1 MENEELIRTKTIVM
15 FDGVCNLCNGLI
27 QFLIPRDPKKNLI
40 FAPLQS
46 DFSKEKLKMEYSI
59 GPELLNT
66 VVVIS
71 NGKVFQKYRAII
83 EIFSKLSFPWFLL
96 TIGRL
101 VPIFIGNKIYDYV
114 AANRYKWFGKQE
126 KCMMP
131 TPEIMERFLKPE

>member
-1 MENEELIRTKTIVM
+1 MENEELISTKTIVL

-27 QFLIPRDPKKNLI
+27 QFLIPRDTKKNLI

-46 DFSKEKLKMEYSI
+46 DFSKEKLKMESSI
-59 GPELLNT
+59 DPELMNT

-71 NGKVFQKYRAII
+71 NGKIFQKYRAII

-101 VPIFIGNKIYDYV
+101 LPIFIGNKIYDYV

-131 TPEIMERFLKPE
+131 TPEFMERFLIP